1 MRLPPIFFFAALLHA
16 PLAFAADPA
25 ADAREDAEPP
35 SAPAPKAAPKAV
47 APRVAT
53 VRVKPKAAPAPALP
67 APSVTMSIAT
77 PSPDT
82 AWTMHIE
89 NTGTVPLRV
98 LADARYLTFDVTAP
112 GAKKSVKCTLPREMR
127 AHDEEERA
135 LVIPPG
141 RGYSEKLDPRLFCFG
156 ARDGASLVV
165 GANVVAH
172 LGWPVGR
179 GRIAPPYI
187 VTPIEGL
194 EPAVAAAKEIVSSAA
209 SVGSP
214 TSTAKEPD
222 GSRTLAVT
230 SPSYIDI
237 GRGADIAEPVTVANA
252 SKSSVTFLLRP
263 ETLAFDVAGPSGIG
277 VTDPSPTVRCESDS
291 EPNTSIRDVFTTLA
305 PKGRTALTVM
315 LAVLCPE
322 HTFDHSGL
330 YVVRAR
336 LDTRASSGR
345 EIPLRTFDAD
355 VPSDVTTRVRV
366 RRDVGPQSPRPRPKL
381 DDPPHP

>member
-1 MRLPPIFFFAALLHA
+1 MRLLPIFFAVLFYA
-16 PLAFAADPA
+16 PLAIAADP
-25 ADAREDAEPP
+25 
-35 SAPAPKAAPKAV
+35 PAPTDGDAPSKPTTKPV
-47 APRVAT
+47 APRAST
-53 VRVKPKAAPAPALP
+53 VRAKPKAPPAPVLP
-67 APSVTMSIAT
+67 APSVTLSIAT

-89 NTGTVPLRV
+89 NTGAVPLRII
-98 LADARYLTFDVTAP
+98 ADARFLTFDVTAP

-127 AHDEEERA
+127 PHDEDERA

-141 RGYSEKLDPRLFCFG
+141 RAYTEKLDPRLFCFG
-156 ARDGASLVV
+156 AHDGASLVA

-179 GRIAPPYI
+179 GRVTPPY
-187 VTPIEGL
+187 VVNPIEGL
-194 EPAVAAAKEIVSSAA
+194 EPAVAAAKEIVSSASSIGA
-209 SVGSP
+209 P
-214 TSTAKEPD
+214 TSTAKQPD
-222 GSRTLAVT
+222 GSRTLTVT
-230 SPSYIDI
+230 SPAYVDI
-237 GRGADIAEPVTVANA
+237 GRGADIAESVTVKNE

-322 HTFDHSGL
+322 NAFDHSGL

-336 LDTRASSGR
+336 LDTRASSGKD
-345 EIPLRTFDAD
+345 IPLRTFDAD

-366 RRDVGPQSPRPRPKL
+366 RRDVGPASPRPRPKL
-381 DDPPHP
+381 DDTPRP